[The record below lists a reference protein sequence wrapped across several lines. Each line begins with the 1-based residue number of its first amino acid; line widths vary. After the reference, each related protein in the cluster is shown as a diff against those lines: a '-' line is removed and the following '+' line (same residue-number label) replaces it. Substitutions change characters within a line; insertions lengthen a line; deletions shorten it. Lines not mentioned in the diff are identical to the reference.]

1 MYLVCPPAL
10 NLTWLAYSPLGAS
23 HIYTE
28 TGYLTY
34 RGEKS
39 TPWGTYRR
47 FRVYH
52 NLKVDFNN
60 VWTLMT
66 KTLIQAAE
74 ARGYRIRCH
83 RNGPKAA
90 WIPTILMAFP
100 LALTACAT
108 APSPSPVSST
118 PASSTMQSSTSVT
131 STSNSPTAPAPEG
144 ETSVQGPGAQDA
156 AWGQET
162 APKQKNNSSS
172 TQPTFVSCWENG
184 YAQLSD
190 MSVVEW
196 PDCALPE
203 DQASKLGPGPN
214 PATIP
219 YAEGGTCPA
228 YLCGYGHDENGN
240 PRPSNTEIQ
249 GWWGECIAE
258 NAAEYC
264 RANDPYQ

>member
-1 MYLVCPPAL
+1 M
-10 NLTWLAYSPLGAS
+10 
-23 HIYTE
+23 IE
-28 TGYLTY
+28 
-34 RGEKS
+34 
-39 TPWGTYRR
+39 
-47 FRVYH
+47 
-52 NLKVDFNN
+52 
-60 VWTLMT
+60 
-66 KTLIQAAE
+66 TLIQAAE
-74 ARGYRIRCH
+74 ALGNRIRWH
-83 RNGPKAA
+83 RDGPKAA

-100 LALTACAT
+100 LVLTACAT
-108 APSPSPVSST
+108 APSSSRVSST
-118 PASSTMQSSTSVT
+118 PASSTMQASTSVT
-131 STSNSPTAPAPEG
+131 STSNSPSAPAPEG
-144 ETSVQGPGAQDA
+144 ETSVQGPGAQDP
-156 AWGQET
+156 AWRQET

-172 TQPTFVSCWENG
+172 TRPTFMSCWENG

-203 DQASKLGPGPN
+203 DQASQLGPGPN
-214 PATIP
+214 PATVP
-219 YAEGGTCPA
+219 YAEGGTCPT

>member
-1 MYLVCPPAL
+1 MVSGPCKGIWRERNVLGLPPAL

-74 ARGYRIRCH
+74 ARGYRIRWH

-108 APSPSPVSST
+108 APSSSPVSST

-144 ETSVQGPGAQDA
+144 ET
-156 AWGQET
+156 E
-162 APKQKNNSSS
+162 
-172 TQPTFVSCWENG
+172 VSQVLFRLSRWENLEH
-184 YAQLSD
+184 AQ
-190 MSVVEW
+190 
-196 PDCALPE
+196 
-203 DQASKLGPGPN
+203 K
-214 PATIP
+214 I
-219 YAEGGTCPA
+219 
-228 YLCGYGHDENGN
+228 
-240 PRPSNTEIQ
+240 
-249 GWWGECIAE
+249 
-258 NAAEYC
+258 
-264 RANDPYQ
+264 